1 MEIREII
8 SFYIN
13 EETQILDVTFRTIK
27 DAEDEIRMDQILLS
41 EVENFGYKFVNTDI
55 TDLYKDIDD
64 EEFNDLDISLDVEDE
79 DVISF
84 LNEYYLI
91 YGDRIPKTT
100 IY

>member
-13 EETQILDVTFRTIK
+13 EDTQILDVTFRTIK

-41 EVENFGYKFVNTDI
+41 EVENFGYKFANTDI